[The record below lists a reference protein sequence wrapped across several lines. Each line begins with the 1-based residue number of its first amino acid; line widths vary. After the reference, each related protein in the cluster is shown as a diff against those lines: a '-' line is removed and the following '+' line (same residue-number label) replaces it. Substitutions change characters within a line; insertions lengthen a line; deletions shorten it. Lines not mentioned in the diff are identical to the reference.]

1 MNNVLFINTFGD
13 ADAGPR
19 VGTGLEDIC
28 PDQPPGKICIDGVP
42 VDVEVLEG
50 NIAHDLFGI
59 KLGDV
64 VGLEDAELRLGRN
77 FKGTH
82 AQKQDIGMFAHVQ
95 ELLRLVVIHQGF
107 VFLLRAAH
115 SWSVD
120 NFSAAVDDLGQADA
134 AQVGKK
140 VHGIAE
146 AAGQRNNLYL
156 WKTQGFGGGDEP

>member
-1 MNNVLFINTFGD
+1 MDNILFINTFGN
-13 ADAGPR
+13 ADAGPG
-19 VGTGLEDIC
+19 VGAGLEDIC
-28 PDQPPGKICIDGVP
+28 PDQPPGKICIDRVP
-42 VDVEVLEG
+42 VDIEVLEG
-50 NIAHDLFGI
+50 NIAHDLSGV

-64 VGLEDAELRLGRN
+64 VGFKNSKLWLRGN

-82 AQKQDIGMFAHVQ
+82 AQKQDVGMFAHVQ
-95 ELLRLVVIHQGF
+95 ELLRLVVVHQGF

-120 NFSAAVDDLGQADA
+120 NFSDAVDGLGQADA
-134 AQVGKK
+134 AQIGKK